1 MLRTFGVE
9 NVRILEGGLAG
20 WKQENR
26 PLQPGDIALPEGEFE
41 VKFNTAAVKRVTDV
55 LLASHEGTAQIVD
68 ARSAARFDA
77 LVDEP
82 RPGLRRGHMP
92 GAHNMPWTDL
102 VDNGR
107 LKDPKTLQQLFTAI
121 GVSAQRPVIASCGSG
136 ITAAV
141 VVLALTVLGYPDIT
155 LYDGSWSEWG
165 GRADLPVA
173 P

>member
-1 MLRTFGVE
+1 
-9 NVRILEGGLAG
+9 
-20 WKQENR
+20 
-26 PLQPGDIALPEGEFE
+26 
-41 VKFNTAAVKRVTDV
+41 
-55 LLASHEGTAQIVD
+55 
-68 ARSAARFDA
+68 
-77 LVDEP
+77 
-82 RPGLRRGHMP
+82 MP

-173 P
+173 PYPGVLRITPCSVPFPSPFNPGR